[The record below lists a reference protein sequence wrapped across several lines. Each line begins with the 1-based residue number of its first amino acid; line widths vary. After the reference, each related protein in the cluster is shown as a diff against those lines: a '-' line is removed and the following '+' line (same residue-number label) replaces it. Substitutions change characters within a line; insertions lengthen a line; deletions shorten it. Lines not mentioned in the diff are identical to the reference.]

1 MKARLAAL
9 SIMLLVASC
18 TAINPRSGRSLDA
31 DTARRIAVLIEDV
44 AAGSTAISSLPESVD
59 GVIIGQPDVTTAI
72 ESRRERFDECA
83 RYKAMLCI
91 GENRRGLAH
100 YRECDEC
107 KDRQIRNLVSMLI
120 LSENT
125 DRWTIYEG
133 IVKSN
138 RLPSSALKTLR
149 EAFRTEHESRASSG
163 ELYQTQ
169 AGEWRSK
176 P

>member
-1 MKARLAAL
+1 MKARLVAV

-18 TAINPRSGRSLDA
+18 TVLDSRSSPSLDEQ
-31 DTARRIAVLIEDV
+31 TARRIAVFVEDV
-44 AAGSTAISSLPESVD
+44 AAGRSAAESLPESVD
-59 GVIIGQPDVTTAI
+59 GVIISQPDVTAAI
-72 ESRRERFDECA
+72 ESRRDRFDELA

-100 YRECDEC
+100 YRKCEAC
-107 KDRQIRNLVSMLI
+107 KDRQVRNLVSMLI
-120 LSENT
+120 LSENA
-125 DRWTIYEG
+125 DRWAIYEG

-138 RLPSSALKTLR
+138 RLPSRALKTLQ
-149 EAFRTEHESRASSG
+149 EAFRAEHESRASSG

-169 AGEWRSK
+169 SGEWRSN